1 MNMRSALLPIGLSL
15 FSCSQAPEVIPE
27 PSDELVQTSEVTS
40 QEEATPVTEVTPQEP
55 AEPSEPATKA
65 VLSLGDIA
73 PKEVASKALPEVRY
87 YLLAET

>member
-15 FSCSQAPEVIPE
+15 FSCSQAPEVNPE
-27 PSDELVQTSEVTS
+27 SSEELVQPIEVVS
-40 QEEATPVTEVTPQEP
+40 QEAAPVAEVTPQEP

>member
-27 PSDELVQTSEVTS
+27 PSDELAQTSEVTS
-40 QEEATPVTEVTPQEP
+40 QEPAPVAEVTPQEP

-73 PKEVASKALPEVRY
+73 PREVASKALPEVRY

>member
-1 MNMRSALLPIGLSL
+1 MNMRSALLPVGLSL
-15 FSCSQAPEVIPE
+15 FSCSQAPEVVPE

-40 QEEATPVTEVTPQEP
+40 QEAAPVTEVTPQEP